1 MHWGKPD
8 IQISNNKKI
17 NPTCSHCGR
26 LVMVLQRHL
35 CPIPELVNML
45 NYVAE
50 EIWLQMKL
58 RLLIADIE
66 MGGYPGLY

>member
-1 MHWGKPD
+1 MVTGNGPSKTSMSDPQNLEHVKL
-8 IQISNNKKI
+8 
-17 NPTCSHCGR
+17 HGR
-26 LVMVLQRHL
+26 G
-35 CPIPELVNML
+35 
-45 NYVAE
+45 